1 MSRPQAPARRPEL
14 VCPAGTPAALR
25 AAVEAGGD
33 VVYLGFRD
41 ETNAR
46 NFPGLNFSRE
56 ELFEGLAFAHD
67 RGVKVYLAVNTYPE
81 AGDPA
86 AWRRAVDDGASL
98 GVDALILADIGLIEY
113 AARTHPEVRRHLS
126 VQASA
131 ASAEAIAL
139 LHDAFGIARVV
150 LPRVLTVA
158 EIARINQA
166 VAVETEVF
174 AFGGM
179 CPMAEGRCL
188 LSSYVTGESPNRNG
202 ACSPAAHVRY
212 EERGSELVSRLGAFT
227 INRFGP
233 GEPAGYPTLCK
244 GRFVAHGRPG
254 YLFEDPVSLSTFE
267 VLPELIAAGVAGLKI
282 EGRQR
287 GRAYV
292 AAVVKAY
299 RAAIDACLRGEPPE
313 TAPLRRIAEGQSDT
327 QGAYRRDWR

>member
-1 MSRPQAPARRPEL
+1 MSAPDEAAGRPEL

-25 AAVEAGGD
+25 AAVEAGAD

-41 ETNAR
+41 QTNAR

-56 ELFEGLAFAHD
+56 ELAAGLEHAHG
-67 RGVKVYLAVNTYPE
+67 RGAKVYLAVNTYPE
-81 AGDPA
+81 AGAPEP
-86 AWRRAVDDGASL
+86 WRRAVDDGAAL
-98 GVDALILADIGLIEY
+98 GVDALILADIGLIDY
-113 AARTHPEVRRHLS
+113 AAKRHPDVRRHLS

-131 ASAEAIAL
+131 ASAEAIGVF
-139 LHDAFGIARVV
+139 HDAFGISRVV
-150 LPRVLTVA
+150 LPRVLTVE

-166 VAVETEVF
+166 VPVETEVF

-212 EERGSELVSRLGAFT
+212 EERGADLVSRLGAFT
-227 INRFGP
+227 INRFAP

-244 GRFVAHGRPG
+244 GRFVADGEPG
-254 YLFEDPVSLSTFE
+254 YLFEEPTSLSTIE
-267 VLPELIAAGVAGLKI
+267 VLPELIAAGIAGLKI

-287 GRAYV
+287 GKAYV

-299 RAAIDACLRGEPPE
+299 REALDACLAGKTPE
-313 TAPLRRIAEGQSDT
+313 LGALRRIAEGQRDT